1 MGRPPY
7 FYDIYDLYN
16 AHISPST
23 VHVKNSELSFYFRR
37 YLLQRAMS
45 VFKWEF
51 PEDWDERA
59 KIYFLYGLYCFGFMA
74 IIKTDKFGVIPQ
86 HCTLTG
92 YDVFYQPTNV
102 MIQNP
107 LINTTVQPRI
117 DVQCALIKL
126 QPDYGGILDIGSYYA
141 DQLAL
146 LAEAVGVNAIN
157 SKLSFAFGSSNKAAA
172 ESFKKMFDEYASGE
186 PAVFYDKQLLDPK
199 TGELN
204 IQFINNDVRNSYI
217 ITDLLA
223 DIRTVMNHFD
233 TDIGIPNANL
243 NKRERMLADEIAA
256 NDMETKSLCELWLD
270 SLRAGCEKAKELFDI
285 NMSVEWRVVIK
296 GGNIAVDDDIDTY
309 GDPASIGKGGGYS

>member
-1 MGRPPY
+1 MNNAPY

-16 AHISPST
+16 SYISPST
-23 VHVKNSELSFYFRR
+23 VHPAENATAFYFRR

-45 VFKWEF
+45 VFKWEM
-51 PEDWDERA
+51 PELWNEKA
-59 KIYFLYGLYCFGFMA
+59 KNYFLYSLYCFGFIA
-74 IIKTDKFGVIPQ
+74 VINTDKYGVIPQ

-102 MIQNP
+102 IISNP
-107 LINTTVQPRI
+107 LINSDLHPRI
-117 DVQCALIKL
+117 GEQCALIKL
-126 QPDYGGILDIGSYYA
+126 QPDYGGILDIVAYYA

-146 LAEAVGVNAIN
+146 LAEAVNVNAVN
-157 SKLSFAFGSSNKAAA
+157 SKLSFAFGAKDKAAA
-172 ESFKKMFDEYASGE
+172 ESLKKMYDNYAKGE
-186 PAVFYDKQLLDPK
+186 PAIFYDKQLIDPK

-204 IQFINNDVRNSYI
+204 IQFINNEVRNSYI
-217 ITDLLA
+217 ITDLLN

-270 SLRAGCEKAKELFDI
+270 SLQKDCKKCNEMFGTNL
-285 NMSVEWRVVIK
+285 SVAWRVVIK
-296 GGNIAVDDDIDTY
+296 GGNIAVDDDISTY
-309 GDPASIGKGGGYS
+309 GNPNEIGKSGGYA